1 MTEESGNM
9 LATRRG
15 MLGMAGAVAGG
26 VAFSQM
32 LADGASA
39 APSAAGGG
47 SVATRTI
54 SLSQAQRLAEAAIR
68 YVRDHPALPPMYV
81 LVVDASGEAKAS
93 LRMDNN
99 SSAAAVLVP
108 PKAHTARTFRTA
120 TTDLAANIK
129 DPGRIAS
136 FIASGASLLPGG
148 RPIFENGQFLGALA
162 VGGGTPEQ
170 DDEVALAALKAL

>member
-39 APSAAGGG
+39 APAGGG
-47 SVATRTI
+47 SIATRTI

-68 YVRDHPALPPMYV
+68 YVRDHPTLPPMYV

-120 TTDLAANIK
+120 TTDLGANVK

-136 FIASGASLLPGG
+136 LVASGASLLPGG

>member
-1 MTEESGNM
+1 
-9 LATRRG
+9 

-39 APSAAGGG
+39 APAGG
-47 SVATRTI
+47 SLPTRTI
-54 SLSQAQRLAEAAIR
+54 SLAQAQRLAEAAVR
-68 YVRDHPALPPMYV
+68 YVRDHSALPPMYV
-81 LVVDASGEAKAS
+81 LVVDAAGEARAS

-108 PKAHTARTFRTA
+108 PKAYTSRTFRAATA
-120 TTDLAANIK
+120 DLAARIK
-129 DPGRIAS
+129 DPAQIAS
-136 FIASGASLLPGG
+136 LVASGGSLLAGG
-148 RPIFENGQFLGALA
+148 RPIFENGQFIGALA

-170 DDEVALAALKAL
+170 DDEVALAALKALA